1 MQVKKSKKIKKV
13 VLKLIKAQKNALQQT
28 IILLNYILLGVR
40 A

>member
-13 VLKLIKAQKNALQQT
+13 VLKLIKAQKNALQQI